1 MFEYNK
7 RPPGRKPDHGNADI
21 DDVTDAERAVV
32 IIATRF
38 ALPLNVARLI
48 AHHAGLG
55 GQR

>member
-1 MFEYNK
+1 MSDYT
-7 RPPGRKPDHGNADI
+7 RRAPRRKHEHNIDI
-21 DDVTDAERAVV
+21 DDGTDAERAVV